1 VKQIFETAIT
11 PKNVLYILSQ
21 LHLSKLVF
29 GSVLTKKNEQTRTV
43 TLHYISLST
52 ENSKIEHVRSV
63 YHKRASELFLVG
75 GNELTLFKK
84 E

>member
-1 VKQIFETAIT
+1 MKQIFETAIT
-11 PKNVLYILSQ
+11 PKIVLYVSNQ

-29 GSVLTKKNEQTRTV
+29 GSALIKMKEHTRTV
-43 TLHYISLST
+43 TLYYISLST